1 MNGDAPATAS
11 ARRYLRDGLPAIY
24 REDDFAMGVLSALE
38 TVLDPIV
45 ALLDA
50 LPQHVDPQ
58 LAPLDVVELLA
69 VWLGAETADA
79 PVSQQREMVERAPE
93 LSRLR
98 GTPAGLE
105 LVLRLSFPQLSL
117 TVFDLGGV
125 TWSTE
130 GDPPPATAPGF
141 EVACDTPLTAE
152 RQAALERVIAR
163 CKPAHVPHRVVT
175 RHRRYGWGASR

>member
-1 MNGDAPATAS
+1 M
-11 ARRYLRDGLPAIY
+11 
-24 REDDFAMGVLSALE
+24 
-38 TVLDPIV
+38 
-45 ALLDA
+45 
-50 LPQHVDPQ
+50 
-58 LAPLDVVELLA
+58 
-69 VWLGAETADA
+69 WLGAETADA
-79 PVSQQREMVERAPE
+79 PISQQREIVERAPE

-98 GTPAGLE
+98 GTRAGLE
-105 LVLRLSFPQLSL
+105 LVLRLSFPELSL

-141 EVACDTPLTAE
+141 EIACDTALTAE

-175 RHRRYGWGASR
+175 RHRGYVRGGDR